1 MQIPDVRK
9 SWSNAINTVTIGAT
23 REEGGTRTS
32 KVTVGGER
40 ALPFMHFEG
49 EIPHRPVIAMEVWDI
64 YPEDWPDILKEPY
77 ADVLN
82 DPGKWAQRCVEYGA
96 DLICL
101 RLMGCDPDKGNRSP
115 QEAADTVRKV
125 LEAVGVPL
133 IVWGCGNDDK
143 DNEIFPACTE
153 AAAGENCLFGVITQ
167 DNYKTLV
174 ALCTA
179 YKHKIIAESPCD
191 INIAKQVNILAMD
204 MGFPLEDIV
213 IHPSTGALGY
223 GLEYI
228 YSIMERSRIA
238 GLRGDKIMAMPL
250 LNDIGIEVW
259 GVKEAKATEEEVPE
273 WGIQRER
280 GPLWEATTA
289 YVYLM
294 AGADIL
300 IMRHP
305 KAVKATHEVI
315 KKLMGNGGERL

>member
-1 MQIPDVRK
+1 MQIPDVKK
-9 SWSNAINTVTIGAT
+9 SWSNPINTVTIGAT
-23 REEGGTRTS
+23 KEEGGTRTS

-40 ALPFMHFEG
+40 ALPFLHFEG

-64 YPEDWPDILKEPY
+64 PPADWPDILKEPF
-77 ADVLN
+77 ADVLE
-82 DPGKWAQRCVEYGA
+82 DPGRWAKKCVEYGA

-101 RLMGCDPDKGNRSP
+101 RLVGCDPDKGNRSP
-115 QEAADTVRKV
+115 QEAADAVRKV
-125 LEAVGVPL
+125 LESVGVPL

-179 YKHKIIAESPCD
+179 YKHKLIAESPCD

-204 MGFPLEDIV
+204 MGFPLENIV

-228 YSIMERSRIA
+228 YSIMERSRTA
-238 GLRGDKIMAMPL
+238 GLKGDKIMAMPL
-250 LNDIGIEVW
+250 LSDIGIEVW
-259 GVKEAKATEEEVPE
+259 GVKEAKASEQELPE
-273 WGIQRER
+273 WGVQRER

-305 KAVKATHEVI
+305 KAVKATFEVI
-315 KKLMGNGGERL
+315 KKLMGNGGEKR